1 MISNKKEGVL
11 GFYLIK
17 FDANNPQNYF
27 FLTTWKHNLDI
38 ENVNISIS
46 RGEHPNGTNFKE
58 LIVSYKTIFINT
70 FTVVTKDLSA
80 SDGSINIINKH
91 ESFQLWESNISGCL
105 LKNKDFC
112 SFNQDGMSI
121 LSLGTTERK
130 SVKDFEGQ
138 PKVIHSLDSFEYL
151 KIDKDNHLNF
161 KC

>member
-38 ENVNISIS
+38 ENVNAFISI
-46 RGEHPNGTNFKE
+46 GEHPNGTNFKE

-80 SDGSINIINKH
+80 TDGSIAIISKH
-91 ESFQLWESNISGCL
+91 ESF
-105 LKNKDFC
+105 
-112 SFNQDGMSI
+112 
-121 LSLGTTERK
+121 
-130 SVKDFEGQ
+130 
-138 PKVIHSLDSFEYL
+138 
-151 KIDKDNHLNF
+151 
-161 KC
+161 